1 LYPVATLALCRV
13 GWLDA
18 WVVFPLIKGDN
29 PMTYDSA
36 PRPGE
41 DYPSCPIIL
50 PADGDDLLRLIA
62 IGPSSAVEYCR
73 LALHHYRF
81 AEANDWSQPLPG
93 VSPETIRVVDPRHVM
108 RILTKRVRR

>member
-1 LYPVATLALCRV
+1 
-13 GWLDA
+13 
-18 WVVFPLIKGDN
+18 
-29 PMTYDSA
+29 MTYDPA

-41 DYPSCPIIL
+41 DNPACPIIL

-62 IGPSSAVEYCR
+62 IGPPHSVEYCR

-81 AEANDWSQPLPG
+81 AEANDWSQPLRG
-93 VSPETIRVVDPRHVM
+93 VNPATIRVVDPRHVM